1 MKRTLSILLFLVV
14 FLIGVSFALKNPTQV
29 EIHYYFGLAWGP
41 FPLSLVLIAVF
52 LVGVLLGGLVGSLP
66 LFMKRRENRRV
77 RRRMEEMEQELS
89 RLRKLPLKDQP

>member
-14 FLIGVSFALKNPTQV
+14 FLIGVSFALKNPAQV
-29 EIHYYFGLAWGP
+29 EIHYYFGISWGP

-66 LFMKRRENRRV
+66 VVMKRRETRRV